1 MCITAKIEEIQ
12 IALMG
17 QEFPK
22 SGYNKFSKNNYHEL
36 KDIMPPI
43 VAECHKR
50 GLMLL
55 FNFSKDEATLDV
67 TDKNNVENYY
77 RFTMPMPEIG
87 QLNKQMNVI
96 QSIGADSTYLKRYLL
111 INAFLILEDDVADAL
126 EPTDNEPVEDKPVEA
141 EKPKKSKKS
150 KNPVIIYKALSEL
163 KKEGVE
169 IDKNTVW
176 AKCNQIGLNDENRR
190 EVINWITKNLQEGK

>member
-22 SGYNKFSKNNYHEL
+22 SGYNKYSKNKYHEL

-55 FNFSKDEATLDV
+55 FNFTKEEATLDV

-77 RFTMPMPEIG
+77 RFTMPMPKLE
-87 QLNKQMNVI
+87 QLNSKINII

-111 INAFLILEDDVADAL
+111 VNAFLILEDDVADAL
-126 EPTDNEPVEDKPVEA
+126 EPVEDTPNTPVDE
-141 EKPKKSKKS
+141 PKNDSKKS
-150 KNPVIIYKALSEL
+150 EKPAIINEALIEL
-163 KKEGVE
+163 DKKGVP
-169 IDKNTVW
+169 ITKDSVW
-176 AKCNQIGLNDENRR
+176 AKCKQLGLTEDNRR
-190 EVINWITKNLQEGK
+190 DVINWITKNLQGDKK